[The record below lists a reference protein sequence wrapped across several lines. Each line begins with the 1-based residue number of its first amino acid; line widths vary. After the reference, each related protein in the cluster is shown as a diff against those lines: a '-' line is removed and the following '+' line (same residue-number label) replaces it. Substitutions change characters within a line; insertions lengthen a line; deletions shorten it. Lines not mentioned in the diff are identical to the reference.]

1 MKKSSKLS
9 KTLNKKK
16 ARDWFIIKF
25 EFNILELPL
34 KPKYLSTIKSILLEM
49 FGTISQYRCLKLFI
63 IYDAQ

>member
-34 KPKYLSTIKSILLEM
+34 KPKIFINNKKHFVRNVWNYFTI
-49 FGTISQYRCLKLFI
+49 
-63 IYDAQ
+63 